1 MKCKN
6 CGNTKDFT
14 MIKETGAWNAQDK
27 KFESITDGQ
36 EYYVCDKCMMDN
48 EEGGHIDTE
57 GDY

>member
-14 MIKETGAWNAQDK
+14 MIKETEAWNAEK
-27 KFESITDGQ
+27 KQFETITDGV
-36 EYYVCDKCMMDN
+36 EYYVCDKCMQNN